1 MADPSLFS
9 LSIPAHQQAV
19 RARCAH
25 PSGVFT
31 PFAEADVEQSIP
43 ARFEAQAR
51 RFPERLAV
59 RERGRTLTYD
69 ALNRRA
75 NRIAHALLDARGD
88 ANEPVALLLD
98 NGAAMIAA
106 LLGALKAGKLFVPLD
121 PSYPA
126 ARTAYMLA
134 DARAGVLLTD
144 RRNRAQALAL
154 AGDAR
159 TVLDV
164 GRLVAGGPDH
174 DPARP
179 LSPDTLAYLLYTSGS
194 TGRPKGV
201 VQTHRGQLHD
211 ARNWT
216 NGARI
221 CPDDRLMLPTAYTQL
236 GVQLF
241 SAALFNGASLFPF
254 DVKREG
260 MSGLAEWLRRE
271 RITVFR
277 TTATLFRHFARTLTG
292 DETFPHLRLIRLG
305 GEPVYR
311 RDWEA
316 YRTHFGPH
324 CLLYNAL
331 ATTETGAITE
341 YLLDHET
348 AFEGNRVPVGYP
360 VAGTE
365 VLLLDEDGA
374 EAEAGEA
381 GEIVVRSRFHSP
393 GYWRRPEVT
402 AEKYRPGGDG
412 ATRLYHTGDLG
423 RMTPDGC
430 LVHLGRKDFQ
440 VKIRG
445 FRIEPAEVERAL
457 AGVDNVKDAVVTA
470 WTDEATGEARLVA
483 YVVPHARPAPTA
495 SVFREALAETLPAPM
510 IPAAYVVLDALPQT
524 PNGKTDR
531 RALPAP
537 GRARPDLG
545 APYAPPRSPV
555 EAALAEIWAETL
567 GLERVGIHDRFL
579 DLGGD
584 SLRAIEIISRVL
596 NAFRVELPLR
606 SLFDAPTVAEMA
618 AMLGRRR
625 ASEDAGSLEER
636 TNLTR
641 NQLLIWVGQK
651 LHADAPLYHTAVTFT
666 LGGAVDPARF
676 RRAFRSLVAASDALR
691 TVIREVDG
699 VPRREAPPSL
709 PFEMPLVDLS
719 GERDPEAAC
728 RAWTSERCRRP
739 FDLAGRLFDAALLKL
754 AGDRFVFYLNQH
766 QLICDAVSC
775 ALLLRRL
782 DEAYARAADGTPE
795 LDLPPFEAY
804 AAYER
809 KDRASPRY
817 RAAEAHWRR
826 VLAEDVPPIP
836 FFGKTVEKRTT
847 RIRRI
852 TRTLDAARAERLR
865 AFAAA
870 QKGLPGL
877 WTFGAFAALLFGCL
891 HHLSGARRLAL
902 GAPVHNRPGRR
913 FRETLGLFMEVLPV
927 RVTVAADDTFRSLV
941 EKAVDA
947 FTTGLKHTP
956 YAVAKKAY
964 EVVLNYNPPL
974 FPRAFGGVPVTFD
987 RVHTGHEL
995 DSLALHVYD
1004 GGAGRPMTLH
1014 FEFHTDA
1021 FTEAE
1026 GDRTVAHFLGLTE
1039 ALLED
1044 AGRPVG
1050 AARRLEPAAR
1060 PGFERGDGVFRE
1072 ERAEPSVTVHGGA
1085 EARRGARP
1093 PYAPPRTEVERALA
1107 AVWQAVLGVERVG
1120 RHDDFFALGGD
1131 SMRAVEVVARARR
1144 VGLDVTLRQLFE
1156 RPVLAGLA
1164 ATEDVAAAP
1173 TWPSLVA
1180 VRPHGAK
1187 PPLFCVPP
1195 HGGTTLVFTDLA
1207 RCLGPDQ
1214 PVYGLE
1220 PVGLRGEA
1228 APHARIEA
1236 MAAHYLSEI
1245 RALQPEGPY
1254 YLGGK
1259 CFGGIVA
1266 FEMAQQLRAQGQ
1278 EVALLALFDVMRPP
1292 NLAPPERAD
1301 RPRGHYV
1308 RRFFVRLRRGELG
1321 EVVRKRLRKRWRRVD
1336 QWWRHHR
1343 KNPRLHTVRS
1353 AHREARHRYVAEPYP
1368 GELVLFRAAEVGG
1381 RSVER
1386 VRRRWERLAEGG
1398 VTVHVTP
1405 GGHRS
1410 MMRPPHVE
1418 TLAERLKPY
1427 LDARALR

>member
-1 MADPSLFS
+1 MADPSL
-9 LSIPAHQQAV
+9 LTIPAHQRAV

-25 PSGVFT
+25 PTGVFT
-31 PFAEADVEQSIP
+31 PFAETDVEQSIP

-75 NRIAHALLDARGD
+75 NRIAHALRAVRGD

-106 LLGALKAGKLFVPLD
+106 VLGALKAGKIFVPLD
-121 PSYPA
+121 PSYPP

-134 DARAGVLLTD
+134 DAGAGALLTD
-144 RRNRAQALAL
+144 CRNRAQARAL
-154 AGDAR
+154 AGDDR
-159 TVLDV
+159 MVLDV
-164 GRLVAGGPDH
+164 GDLVAEGPDH
-174 DPARP
+174 DPDLP

-241 SAALFNGASLFPF
+241 SAALLNGASLFPF

-292 DETFPHLRLIRLG
+292 DETFPDLRLIRLG

-341 YLLDHET
+341 YVLDHET
-348 AFEGNRVPVGYP
+348 AFEGSRVPVGYP
-360 VAGTE
+360 VAGME

-374 EAEAGEA
+374 EVPPGAV

-402 AEKYRPGGDG
+402 AEKYRDGGDG

-423 RMTPDGC
+423 RRTPDGC

-457 AGVDNVKDAVVTA
+457 ARVANVKDAVVTA

-495 SVFREALAETLPAPM
+495 SVFREALAETLPDHM
-510 IPAAYVVLDALPQT
+510 IPAAFVVLDALPQT

-545 APYAPPRSPV
+545 APYAAPRTPA

-625 ASEDAGSLEER
+625 ASEDAGSLETR

-641 NQLLIWVGQK
+641 NQLLVWVGQK

-666 LGGAVDPARF
+666 VEGAVDPARF

-699 VPRREAPPSL
+699 VPRREAPPAP
-709 PFEMPLVDLS
+709 PFEMPLVDLT

-739 FDLAGRLFDAALLKL
+739 FDLAARLFDAALLKL
-754 AGDRFVFYLNQH
+754 TEDRFVFYLNQH

-782 DEAYARAADGTPE
+782 DEAYARAADGAPTLE
-795 LDLPPFEAY
+795 LPPFEAY

-817 RAAEAHWRR
+817 RAAEAHWER
-826 VLAEDVPPIP
+826 VLAEDLPPIP

-847 RIRRI
+847 RIRRV
-852 TRTLDAARAERLR
+852 TRTLDAGRAGRLR

-891 HHLSGARRLAL
+891 HHLSGARRLTL

-927 RVTVAADDTFRSLV
+927 RVTVTADDTFRSLMEQAV
-941 EKAVDA
+941 EAYA
-947 FTTGLKHTP
+947 EGLKHTP

-974 FPRAFGGVPVTFD
+974 FPDTFGGAPMAFE

-1014 FEFHTDA
+1014 FEFHADV

-1026 GDRTVAHFLGLTE
+1026 GDRTVARFFEMME

-1060 PGFERGDGVFRE
+1060 PGFERGDGIFRE
-1072 ERAEPSVTVHGGA
+1072 ARAEPSVTVHGRA
-1085 EARRGARP
+1085 ETERP

-1131 SMRAVEVVARARR
+1131 SMRAVEVVARARH
-1144 VGLDVTLRQLFE
+1144 VGLDVTLRRLFE
-1156 RPVLAGLA
+1156 HPVLADLA
-1164 ATEDVAAAP
+1164 ARDEGTAVP
-1173 TWPSLVA
+1173 TSSSLVA
-1180 VRPHGAK
+1180 VQPHGAK

-1195 HGGTTLVFTDLA
+1195 HGGTNLVFTDLA

-1228 APHARIEA
+1228 APHARVEV

-1245 RALQPEGPY
+1245 LALQPEGPY
-1254 YLGGK
+1254 HLCGK

-1292 NLAPPERAD
+1292 NLA
-1301 RPRGHYV
+1301 RPTAPDPANHTPGHYV
-1308 RRFFVRLRRGELG
+1308 RRFFVRLRRGELV
-1321 EVVRKRLRKRWRRVD
+1321 EVVRKRLKKRWRRVD

-1343 KNPRLHTVRS
+1343 KNPHLHTVRS
-1353 AHREARHRYVAEPYP
+1353 AHQEARHRYVAEPYP
-1368 GELVLFRAAEVGG
+1368 GALVLFRAAEVGG
-1381 RSVER
+1381 KSVER

>member
-1 MADPSLFS
+1 MADPSL
-9 LSIPAHQQAV
+9 LTIPESQRAV

-31 PFAEADVEQSIP
+31 PFAEADVEQSLP

-59 RERGRTLTYD
+59 RERGRTLTYA
-69 ALNRRA
+69 ALDRRA
-75 NRIAHALLDARGD
+75 NRIAHALLTARGD
-88 ANEPVALLLD
+88 ANEPVALFLD

-106 LLGALKAGKLFVPLD
+106 VLGALKAGKIFVPLD
-121 PSYPA
+121 PTYPP

-134 DARAGVLLTD
+134 DAEARVLLTD
-144 RRNRAQALAL
+144 RRNRLQALAL
-154 AGDAR
+154 ADAD
-159 TVLDV
+159 TVVLDV
-164 GRLVAGGPDH
+164 TRLDRETPDH
-174 DPARP
+174 DPALP
-179 LSPDTLAYLLYTSGS
+179 LSPDTLAYILYTSGS

-241 SAALFNGASLFPF
+241 SAALLNGASLFPF

-260 MSGLAEWLRRE
+260 MSGLAQWLRRE

-277 TTATLFRHFARTLTG
+277 TTATLFRHFARTLSG

-305 GEPVYR
+305 GEPVFR

-316 YRTHFGPH
+316 YRKHFGPH

-348 AFEGNRVPVGYP
+348 AFEGSRVPVGYP
-360 VAGTE
+360 VAGAE
-365 VLLLDEDGA
+365 VLLLGEDGA
-374 EAEAGEA
+374 EVPPGEV
-381 GEIVVRSRFHSP
+381 GEIVVRSRFHAP
-393 GYWRRPEVT
+393 GYWRRPGVT
-402 AEKYRPGGDG
+402 AEKYRDGGDG

-423 RMTPDGC
+423 RKTPDGC
-430 LVHLGRKDFQ
+430 LMHLGRKDFQ

-457 AGVDNVKDAVVTA
+457 ARVGNVKDAVVTA

-495 SVFREALAETLPAPM
+495 STFREALAETLPDHM

-545 APYAPPRSPV
+545 APYAPPRSPA

-567 GLERVGIHDRFL
+567 GLDRVGIHDRFL

-584 SLRAIEIISRVL
+584 SLRAIEILSRVL
-596 NAFRVELPLR
+596 NAFHVELPLR

-625 ASEDAGSLEER
+625 APEDGGGLEAR

-641 NQLLIWVGQK
+641 NQLLLWVGQK
-651 LHADAPLYHTAVTFT
+651 LHTDTPLYHTAVTFT
-666 LGGAVDPARF
+666 LEGAVDPERF
-676 RRAFRSLVAASDALR
+676 RRAFASLAAASDTLR

-699 VPRREAPPSL
+699 VPRREVLPAL
-709 PFEMPLVDLS
+709 PFEMPLVDLT

-728 RAWTSERCRRP
+728 RAWTAERCRRP
-739 FDLAGRLFDAALLKL
+739 FGLAARLFDAALLKL
-754 AGDRFVFYLNQH
+754 AEERFVFYLNQH

-775 ALLLRRL
+775 AVLLRRL

-795 LDLPPFEAY
+795 LELPPFEAY

-809 KDRASPRY
+809 ADRASPRY
-817 RAAEAHWRR
+817 RAAEAHWER
-826 VLAEDVPPIP
+826 VLAEDLPPIP
-836 FFGKTVEKRTT
+836 FFGKPVEKRTT
-847 RIRRI
+847 RIRRV
-852 TRTLDAARAERLR
+852 THTLDAERAERLR

-927 RVTVAADDTFRSLV
+927 RATVTADDTFRSLM

-947 FTTGLKHTP
+947 YAEGLKHTP

-974 FPRAFGGVPVTFD
+974 FPDTFGGVPMTFE

-1004 GGAGRPMTLH
+1004 GGAGRAMTLH
-1014 FEFHTDA
+1014 FEFHTDV

-1026 GDRTVAHFLGLTE
+1026 GDRTVAHFFEMTAAMLADPERAVGSAE
-1039 ALLED
+1039 AF
-1044 AGRPVG
+1044 V
-1050 AARRLEPAAR
+1050 PAVR
-1060 PGFERGDGVFRE
+1060 PGFERGDGAVHAKRT
-1072 ERAEPSVTVHGGA
+1072 EPSVAVHGGA
-1085 EARRGARP
+1085 ATERP
-1093 PYAPPRTEVERALA
+1093 PYEPPRTEVERALA

-1120 RHDDFFALGGD
+1120 RRDDFLALGGD
-1131 SMRAVEVVARARR
+1131 AMRAVEVAARARR
-1144 VGLDVTLRQLFE
+1144 AGLDVTPRRLFE
-1156 RPVLAGLA
+1156 HPVLADLA
-1164 ATEDVAAAP
+1164 VREEVAAVP

-1180 VRPHGAK
+1180 VQPHGAK

-1195 HGGTTLVFTDLA
+1195 HGGTNLVFTDLA

-1228 APHARIEA
+1228 APHARVEA

-1254 YLGGK
+1254 HLCGK

-1266 FEMAQQLRAQGQ
+1266 FEMAQQLHARG
-1278 EVALLALFDVMRPP
+1278 ETVALLALFDVMRPP
-1292 NLAPPERAD
+1292 NVAPPKRAEPAS
-1301 RPRGHYV
+1301 RTAAYYA
-1308 RRFFVRLRRGELG
+1308 RRFFVRLRSGELA
-1321 EVVRKRLRKRWRRVD
+1321 EVVRKRLKKRWRRVD

-1343 KNPRLHTVRS
+1343 KNPHLHTVRS

-1368 GELVLFRAAEVGG
+1368 GAVVVFRAAEAGMQG
-1381 RSVER
+1381 AER
-1386 VRRRWERLAEGG
+1386 ARRRWERLAEGG

-1418 TLAERLKPY
+1418 TLAERLRPY